1 MICLDHPK
9 SQKLSLDSPPQT
21 LKALLLLAEREQ
33 AKRNP
38 FSLVEDGHLFIKTK
52 SGELQPLI
60 LNRAQ
65 KYVLAIIKKL
75 WFENKIIRLWIL
87 KARQLGL
94 STLIEAIIYA
104 ITSQRSN
111 INSLIVA
118 DDDDGS
124 SYIFEMSKLYHE
136 KCPLH
141 IKTKEKKSNEKKLE
155 FDSIHSQILIDTARN
170 KNAGRNYTFQ
180 AAHLSNWAYFPYPD
194 DIMSGLNNS
203 VPALPRTMIIKETTA
218 KGSNF
223 AKDEWTMAKNGDIDY
238 VPIFIPWY
246 WDDGYKMASVDLI
259 IGDKSMGEIT
269 IDESILCESMIKEGI
284 DEIKDRLAW
293 RRWKIKNDCK
303 GDVYKFKQEFPSND
317 EEAFEGIVGN
327 PRFNIT
333 ALNHLR
339 RRCIA
344 PIRGDLH
351 YENGEIIFKDNEK
364 GRYEVYNFPN
374 DDTKCVIGVDIAEG
388 KGNDRSSASVL
399 NFDTLAED
407 IVLNTSKL
415 DPAQFAAE
423 LWKLGHWCNKALIAV
438 ENNGPGLAC
447 ILPLRNGQESDGVK
461 YTAYKNI
468 YYKDILDEQ
477 TKKKT
482 RKYGWS
488 TNTKTKPI
496 QIDKLAGFIRE
507 ETITIPALDT
517 IRECQFFVI
526 DEDGKCAA
534 LEGNHDDRVIALS
547 IACMMYLLR
556 PTYYIPKLA
565 PRGER
570 VYGG

>member
-1 MICLDHPK
+1 M
-9 SQKLSLDSPPQT
+9 
-21 LKALLLLAEREQ
+21 LAEREL
-33 AKRNP
+33 AKKDP
-38 FSLVEDGHLFIKTK
+38 FSLIEDGHLWIKTK
-52 SGELQPLI
+52 KGELRPLE

-65 KYVLAIIKKL
+65 RHVLCIIKKL

-94 STLIEAIIYA
+94 STLIEAIIYS
-104 ITSQRSN
+104 ITSMIEN

-136 KCPLH
+136 KCPTH
-141 IKTKEKKSNEKKLE
+141 IKAKEKKSNEKKLE
-155 FDSIHSQILIDTARN
+155 FDGIHSQILIDTARN

-194 DIMSGLNNS
+194 EVMSGLNNS
-203 VPALPRTMIIKETTA
+203 VPALPRTMIIKETTG

-223 AKDEWTMAKNGDIDY
+223 AKDEWLAAKKGELDY
-238 VPIFIPWY
+238 IPIFLPWY
-246 WDDGYKMASVDLI
+246 WDDGYKMEVNHFV
-259 IGDKSMGEIT
+259 IGDKTLGDMT
-269 IDESILCESMIKEGI
+269 IDEPMLATAMVKDDI
-284 DEIKDRLAW
+284 DQIEERLAW

-333 ALNHLR
+333 SLNQLR
-339 RRCIA
+339 RNCIA
-344 PIRGDLH
+344 PIAGELI
-351 YENGEIIFKDNEK
+351 YQNGVVAFIENQK
-364 GRYEVYNFPN
+364 GIYEVYNFPN
-374 DDTKCVIGVDIAEG
+374 DATKCVIGVDIAEG
-388 KGNDRSSASVL
+388 KGGDRSSASVL
-399 NFDTLAED
+399 NLETLTED
-407 IVLNTSKL
+407 IVLNTDKL
-415 DPAQFAAE
+415 DPAQVAVE

-447 ILPLRNGQESDGVK
+447 ILPLRNGQEYQGIK
-461 YTAYKNI
+461 YPAYRNL

-482 RKYGWS
+482 RKFGWTTS
-488 TNTKTKPI
+488 VKTKPI
-496 QIDKLAGFIRE
+496 QIDKLAGFIRDKE
-507 ETITIPALDT
+507 IVIPAIET

-526 DEDGKCAA
+526 NEDDGTCAA
-534 LEGNHDDRVIALS
+534 LEGNHDDRVMALS
-547 IACMMYLLR
+547 IACMMYALR
-556 PTYYIPKLA
+556 PKCYIPEKA
-565 PRGER
+565 PKAER

>member
-1 MICLDHPK
+1 VICLEAPK
-9 SQKLSLDSPPQT
+9 SQKRSQALTPEISVGLSM
-21 LKALLLLAEREQ
+21 LAERELARQ
-33 AKRNP
+33 DP
-38 FSLVEDGHLFIKTK
+38 FSLIEDGHLFIKTK
-52 SGELQPLI
+52 SGELKVFVP
-60 LNRAQ
+60 NRAQ
-65 KYVLAIIKKL
+65 KHVLGIIKKL
-75 WFENKIIRLWIL
+75 WFENKIIRLFIL

-104 ITSQRSN
+104 TTSQRSN

-136 KCPLH
+136 KCPAH
-141 IKTKEKKSNEKKLE
+141 IRAKEKKSNEKKLE
-155 FDSIHSQILIDTARN
+155 FDGIHSQILIDTARN

-218 KGSNF
+218 KGANF
-223 AKDEWTMAKNGDIDY
+223 AKDEWMMAKNGEIDY

-246 WDDGYKMASVDLI
+246 WDDGYAMTVDHFV
-259 IGDKSMGEIT
+259 IGDKSLGDTT
-269 IDESILCESMIKEGI
+269 IDEPTLCDSMVKENI
-284 DEIKDRLAW
+284 YNIEERLAW

-333 ALNHLR
+333 ALNKLR
-339 RRCIA
+339 RRCVA
-344 PIRGDLH
+344 PIKGDLV
-351 YENGEIIFKDNEK
+351 YRNSEVSFENNEK
-364 GRYEVYNFPN
+364 GVYEVYNFP
-374 DDTKCVIGVDIAEG
+374 DDTTKCVIGVDISEG
-388 KGNDRSSASVL
+388 IGKDRSSASVL
-399 NFDTLAED
+399 NLDTLTED

-415 DPAQFAAE
+415 DPSQFAIE
-423 LWKLGHWCNKALIAV
+423 IWKLGHWCNKALVAI

-447 ILPLRNGQESDGVK
+447 ILPLRNGQEIQGVK
-461 YTAYKNI
+461 YSAYRNL
-468 YYKDILDEQ
+468 YYKDTLDEA

-482 RKYGWS
+482 RKFGWTTS
-488 TNTKTKPI
+488 SKTKPV

-507 ETITIPALDT
+507 GTISIPSLGT

-526 DEDGKCAA
+526 DEDGNCAA
-534 LEGNHDDRVIALS
+534 LEGNTDDRVMALS
-547 IACMMYLLR
+547 IACMMYDLR
-556 PTYYIPKLA
+556 PKCDLPKEA
-565 PRGER
+565 PRGVR
-570 VYGG
+570 KHDR